1 MANQSFLDEGKDVAR
16 FIYRQK
22 KMELRRKA
30 FREILHQCTDPAGTF
45 AKRHSKWLE
54 NTITIAGNWKGMVKL
69 PEYRILGEAFL
80 DAHRTS
86 PEMAK
91 KLKESAEA
99 ELEIDQRRYISDDTS
114 IAKLLQGNLA
124 MGFRNNREHLVDIT
138 RRAHPRGDAE
148 TQIQLWVSNDIQRFR
163 ANLQRDIAQSGT
175 DPDRESMLGFFEE
188 WAAWND
194 NISGQR
200 DKLDKAKF
208 HDDCFLILSTIQF
221 AIKDMEHRL
230 RMIEQAQSYRRYN
243 DLAVVKQV
251 YHDVIEAYRTYDNPE
266 NHSAGARVYA
276 EQIAKHLTL
285 P

>member
-1 MANQSFLDEGKDVAR
+1 MVNQSFLDIGEDVAR
-16 FIYRQK
+16 FISRQK

-30 FREILHQCTDPAGTF
+30 FREILQQCTDPAGTF
-45 AKRHSKWLE
+45 E
-54 NTITIAGNWKGMVKL
+54 NAVTIAENWKGMVKL
-69 PEYRILGEAFL
+69 PEYPVLGEAFL

-99 ELEIDQRRYISDDTS
+99 ELDIDQRRYISDDASMAET
-114 IAKLLQGNLA
+114 LEGNLA
-124 MGFRNNREHLVDIT
+124 MNFWSNRQDFLDIT

-148 TQIQLWVSNDIQRFR
+148 TQIQLWVSNDIERFR

-175 DPDRESMLGFFEE
+175 GSDRETILGFFEE

-194 NISGQR
+194 NFFGQR
-200 DKLDKAKF
+200 DKLGKAKL

-221 AIKDMEHRL
+221 AIKDREHRL
-230 RMIEQAQSYRRYN
+230 RMIKQAQIHRWYN
-243 DLAVVKQV
+243 GLAVVNQV
-251 YHDVIEAYRTYDNPE
+251 YHDVIQAYRAYDNPE
-266 NHSAGARVYA
+266 HYNAGNIVYA